1 MKKESIGTLLVL
13 MLSFSVG
20 CRFLPKSAEDVSP
33 VTKLKPVT
41 NLTTNATSD
50 SVQDVDPNSME
61 KRVSNP
67 QAREIR
73 FDGQELVLG
82 GGDCQSI
89 RVDALR
95 TMTDDLRERGRHR
108 SAVETIR
115 LHRRSAS
122 RWVMESFAEKNDD
135 TVRWVAGVLD
145 RDRNNQLHSQLCDA
159 AERDPGSARSF
170 RESRQQCLES
180 LAGGAVSGGALEQLS
195 LSAASL
201 EAPLAVLEAER
212 LSAMSEI
219 VSGDTIAAGD
229 RLAAVADQAAQAGSA
244 DQCAQLWL
252 LASETYLRAES
263 LDASVQ
269 SWQNA
274 IRAQVTAMT
283 VSTSRLQGQDATS
296 LPPLDTVFWEQADH
310 LRPPSVE
317 FPPEVAL
324 AMNAWKLRLGLGQN
338 QTLTPVAS
346 LWSAVAAYQLAT
358 GQAHL
363 ATLSIK
369 RAEVEA
375 TDTTKPW
382 LQIALARSMAA
393 QGQTP
398 VATTILGTL
407 TTHDSPRVRAAS
419 LAALGSIKVHA
430 GAYEQ
435 GSRFLVEALAVDC
448 TSSTLSVAGN
458 AAEAWPG
465 HLAAEADLANV
476 RLIVGDLGEARDS
489 LHAIQQKLALQGR
502 WQSLVQSLENEA
514 AIIELDG
521 DKKTAEQ
528 IRRRVLE
535 MERHPA

>member
-1 MKKESIGTLLVL
+1 MNRKRIALLLVL
-13 MLSFSVG
+13 PLTLPVG
-20 CRFLPKSAEDVSP
+20 CNFLPKSADEKSLVSSLA
-33 VTKLKPVT
+33 KE
-41 NLTTNATSD
+41 ATSD
-50 SVQDVDPNSME
+50 NGKDANASSTE

-95 TMTDDLRERGRHR
+95 ALTDDLRERDRHR
-108 SAVETIR
+108 SARETIR

-122 RWVMESFAEKNDD
+122 RWVMDSFAEKNDD
-135 TVRWVAGVLD
+135 TVRWVATALD
-145 RDRNNQLHSQLCDA
+145 RDSNKQLRTQLCDA
-159 AERDPGSARSF
+159 AGRNPESATSF

-180 LAGGAVSGGALEQLS
+180 LAGGTVSSDALEQLS
-195 LSAASL
+195 RSAASL
-201 EAPLAVLEAER
+201 DASLAVFEAER
-212 LSAMSEI
+212 LIAMSEI
-219 VSGDTIAAGD
+219 VLGETIAAGD

-244 DQCAQLWL
+244 DQCANLWL

-263 LDASVQ
+263 MDASSK
-269 SWQNA
+269 SWENA
-274 IRAQVTAMT
+274 IRAKVSEMTA
-283 VSTSRLQGQDATS
+283 STTS
-296 LPPLDTVFWEQADH
+296 LHGRVANTLPPLDTMFWEQADR
-310 LRPPSVE
+310 LRPPHVE

-324 AMNAWKLRLGLGQN
+324 AMNAWKLRLGLGQD
-338 QTLTPVAS
+338 QGLKPSVS
-346 LWSAVAAYQLAT
+346 LWSAVAAYQLTT
-358 GQAHL
+358 GQPHL

-375 TDTTKPW
+375 SDSAKPW

-398 VATTILGTL
+398 VATTILGSL
-407 TTHDSPRVRAAS
+407 TTHESPRVRAAS
-419 LAALGSIKVHA
+419 LATLGSIKVHA

-435 GSRFLVEALAVDC
+435 GSRFLIQALAVDC
-448 TSSTLSVAGN
+448 TSPTPSVAASG
-458 AAEAWPG
+458 AEAWPG
-465 HLAAEADLANV
+465 QLATEADLANV

-514 AIIELDG
+514 AIIELEG
-521 DKKTAEQ
+521 DDKAAEQ
-528 IRRRVLE
+528 IRQRVLE